1 MRLQKEPAAVGL
13 FVYYLLAEP
22 LKTGYSDDQLEE
34 VLLREENKK
43 RHAIKKGI
51 MLDAFIACIKRDW
64 DAFFELNGGN
74 PCGLD
79 GEALLLIAIQHFK
92 SIEGYE
98 QCALLKRVLQ
108 YYRKKYRR
116 WLPPL
121 SRNKEKLERI
131 KREYQLR
138 YLN

>member
-1 MRLQKEPAAVGL
+1 M
-13 FVYYLLAEP
+13 FYLVSEP
-22 LKTGYSDDQLEE
+22 LKNGYSDDQFEE

-51 MLDAFIACIKRDW
+51 MYDAFIACIKRDW
-64 DAFFELNGGN
+64 QSFFEPCGN
-74 PCGLD
+74 PGFN
-79 GEALLLIAIQHFK
+79 GEAVILIAIDYYRAQDTVESYK
-92 SIEGYE
+92 N
-98 QCALLKRVLQ
+98 CALLKRVLQ

-131 KREYQLR
+131 KKEYRLR